1 MAGINKAILIG
12 NVGRDAELRFT
23 SGGTAIAKFSLATSE
38 KFGKGADRQERTE
51 WHRIVVWG
59 KLAEFCGEYIK
70 KGRQIFVEG
79 RIQTR
84 EWDDKEGKKQTTT
97 EIVANEIKLLGR
109 RDEGGGGR
117 RDEAGYEDAS
127 LDRMVDDFH
136 GGPAQGGGAD
146 RGPAGPAGPSDLG
159 PDDGEL
165 PF

>member
-38 KFGKGADRQERTE
+38 KFGKGTDRQERTE

-84 EWDDKEGKKQTTT
+84 DWEDKEGKKQQTT

-109 RDEGGGGR
+109 RDEGGGGGR
-117 RDEAGYEDAS
+117 RDEGFDDAS
-127 LDRMVDDFH
+127 LDRMADDFH
-136 GGPAQGGGAD
+136 GGAARGGHGDAGGHAD
-146 RGPAGPAGPSDLG
+146 TG